1 MNKFL
6 TLYNKIQNGLTNNLI
21 SESVFAAVDIH
32 KHEYFKNVIDDIIN
46 NKKLLL
52 GPQRNY

>member
-6 TLYNKIQNGLTNNLI
+6 TLYNKIQTGLTNNLI